1 MPAQS
6 WSWGVWFLKLEFDIF
21 VLLKPWKHYVITK
34 PTHFFSTVTKLF
46 IIFSKTCQISQIL
59 DIIFTIVLNYKWS
72 HHSYCH
78 SNSKK
83 GTTLI
88 IGDIQI
94 WFISIPFKT
103 SKIFSDGKWNC
114 NYQIWNFIRF
124 FWLLVF
130 ILLIT
135 VSYTDRRMC
144 DLTLNFKHHTNVFFQ
159 KKIWMIHE
167 IEWQTSNIPTLTF
180 KVRGKL

>member
-94 WFISIPFKT
+94 WFVSIPFIRQARFFLMGNETVITKYE
-103 SKIFSDGKWNC
+103 IL
-114 NYQIWNFIRF
+114 IRF

-135 VSYTDRRMC
+135 VSYTDVCVIWHLISRIIPRFFCKIFFGWYMK
-144 DLTLNFKHHTNVFFQ
+144 LN
-159 KKIWMIHE
+159 
-167 IEWQTSNIPTLTF
+167 
-180 KVRGKL
+180 GKPQIYQLWLSK